1 MGIAVTATR
10 SSTTEPMLVGDACG
24 DDELSLFARS
34 TRRNG
39 LTRGDAFVE
48 SSPLR
53 AAELDDAGPQGA
65 ELPRPRACRWAVPA
79 DVLRRAA
86 PRRDASA
93 SPAAAEFHRAVLRT
107 GAADGSRVIELGV
120 YLHQL
125 AASLLGWLR
134 LDPDSVDIGYKPS

>member
-1 MGIAVTATR
+1 M
-10 SSTTEPMLVGDACG
+10 
-24 DDELSLFARS
+24 
-34 TRRNG
+34 
-39 LTRGDAFVE
+39 
-48 SSPLR
+48 
-53 AAELDDAGPQGA
+53 DDAGPEGA
-65 ELPRPRACRWAVPA
+65 ELPRPGACRWAVPA

-86 PRRDASA
+86 ARRDAGA
-93 SPAAAEFHRAVLRT
+93 SPAAAEFHRALLRA